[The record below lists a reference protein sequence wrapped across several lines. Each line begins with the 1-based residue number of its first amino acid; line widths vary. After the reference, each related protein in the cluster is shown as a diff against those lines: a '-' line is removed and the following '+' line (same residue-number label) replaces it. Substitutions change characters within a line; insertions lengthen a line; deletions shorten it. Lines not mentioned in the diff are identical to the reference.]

1 MGVFSVYFIGLN
13 FGLYVCRCTFGGLIM
28 QFLQFNG
35 DGYEKKGFQLVDFY
49 HVSDFFDIEDQ
60 EIIFNL
66 GIGERFSV
74 DDLSG
79 QFYIKRV
86 K

>member
-1 MGVFSVYFIGLN
+1 
-13 FGLYVCRCTFGGLIM
+13 M

-35 DGYEKKGFQLVDFY
+35 DGYEVKGFQLVDFY
-49 HVSDFFDIEDQ
+49 HVSNSFDIEDQ

-66 GIGERFSV
+66 EIGERFSV
-74 DDLSG
+74 NDLSG

>member
-1 MGVFSVYFIGLN
+1 
-13 FGLYVCRCTFGGLIM
+13 M

-35 DGYEKKGFQLVDFY
+35 DGYVTKGFQLVDFN
-49 HVSDFFDIEDQ
+49 HVNNSFDIEDQ

-66 GIGERFSV
+66 AIDERFEV
-74 DDLSG
+74 NDLSG
-79 QFYIKRV
+79 HFYIKRI

>member
-1 MGVFSVYFIGLN
+1 
-13 FGLYVCRCTFGGLIM
+13 M

-35 DGYEKKGFQLVDFY
+35 DGYEKQGFQLVGFD
-49 HVSDFFDIEDQ
+49 HVNNSFDIEDQ

-66 GIGERFSV
+66 AIGDRFEV
-74 DDLSG
+74 NDLSG
-79 QFYIKRV
+79 HFYIKRV